1 MLVIAVSNSF
11 FSLSFSRCLSLL
23 YRISSI
29 ITPIIVVM
37 KDALPE
43 IIKIMNLVVS
53 MIFQQ
58 GDTYIYVGGEV
69 PSLLFKK
76 TLDES

>member
-1 MLVIAVSNSF
+1 
-11 FSLSFSRCLSLL
+11 
-23 YRISSI
+23 
-29 ITPIIVVM
+29 M

-43 IIKIMNLVVS
+43 IIKIINLIVS

-58 GDTYIYVGGEV
+58 GDTYIYAGGEL